1 LAFKS
6 LWVVNTEDWVDVE
19 YTLRKLLRCEST
31 DCHTFYSIGYVY
43 FRSSVVSH
51 VARPGQYLEAGML
64 YRFPE
69 TEVVWR
75 FCRQRRRGWWRWRV
89 IWSMCSEEV

>member
-1 LAFKS
+1 VTRSAART
-6 LWVVNTEDWVDVE
+6 LWVVNSEDWMDVE
-19 YTLRKLLRCEST
+19 YVLRRLLRCEST
-31 DCHTFYSIGYVY
+31 DCHAFYSIGYVY

-69 TEVVWR
+69 TEVVVEIL
-75 FCRQRRRGWWRWRV
+75 QAA
-89 IWSMCSEEV
+89 EEGVVEVACYLEYVP